1 MNDKDQVNLE
11 IEKDKNAYVEISDSK
26 YLKHIK
32 IFRDGKILYESEITD
47 ELIQNL
53 KQNSYVTVE

>member
-1 MNDKDQVNLE
+1 LYLNETPIKTNKL
-11 IEKDKNAYVEISDSK
+11 SDSK

-32 IFRDGKILYESEITD
+32 IFRDGKILYESEITN

-53 KQNSYVTVE
+53 KQNSYVTIE